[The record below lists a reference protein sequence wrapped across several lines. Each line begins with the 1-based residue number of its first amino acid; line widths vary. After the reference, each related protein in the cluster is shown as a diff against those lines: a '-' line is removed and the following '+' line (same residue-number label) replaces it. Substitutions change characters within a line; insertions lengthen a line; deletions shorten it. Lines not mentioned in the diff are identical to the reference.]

1 MIIGELCA
9 LITAF
14 CWSGSSF
21 AFTAA
26 TKRLGS
32 LQLNINRL
40 LLSLILLFLTILILR
55 VNISQLTLFQIVNLA
70 ISGAIGFVFGDT
82 FLFKA
87 YQHIGARMG
96 MLLMSLAPV
105 MSTLLAYIF
114 LHELISFWGIIGIF
128 ITIGGITL
136 VVAENAEVPSAKY
149 KISKVGIF
157 YGIMAAL
164 GQAVGLIFAKMAFNI
179 GEINGFAATF
189 IRILSA
195 VVLLLPMILLTGRYK
210 NPIKV
215 FSNDFKAFT
224 STMTG
229 TILGP
234 YLGVTFSLLSIEY
247 TKVGIAATLMATVP
261 IIMLPISHYLYKE
274 KLSWRAI
281 GGAFIAVIGVAVL
294 FYT

>member
-1 MIIGELCA
+1 MLIGELYA
-9 LITAF
+9 LMTAF

-40 LLSLILLFLTILILR
+40 ILAIFFLFITIISLGINFHQLSPM
-55 VNISQLTLFQIVNLA
+55 QIINLA

-87 YQHIGARMG
+87 YQHIGARIG
-96 MLLMSLAPV
+96 MLLMSLSPV
-105 MSTLLAYIF
+105 MSALLAFIF
-114 LHELISFWGIIGIF
+114 LHELISFWGIIGMAV
-128 ITIGGITL
+128 TIGGVTL
-136 VVAENAEVPSAKY
+136 VVAERAEVPSAKY
-149 KISKVGIF
+149 TISKIGIF
-157 YGIMAAL
+157 YGIMGAL
-164 GQAVGLIFAKMAFNI
+164 GQAVGLIFAKEAFNI
-179 GEINGFAATF
+179 GQINGFIATF
-189 IRILSA
+189 VRILSA
-195 VVLLLPMILLTGRYK
+195 VIILLPMIILTGRYK

-215 FSNDFKAFT
+215 FLRDRKAFT
-224 STMTG
+224 STITG

-234 YLGVTFSLLSIEY
+234 YFGVTFSLLSIEY
-247 TKVGIAATLMATVP
+247 AKVGIAATIMATVP
-261 IIMLPISHYLYKE
+261 IIMLPISHYIFKE